1 MSGDFGRR
9 TSHLVLTRSMTPA
22 AETSCGACAAM
33 NTPGHTAT
41 ASFKEKAI
49 EEFKLFWVIAL
60 YLGVMLG
67 AFAWY
72 RRFVLSE
79 AGINYF
85 HYGASVISALILAKV
100 ILIGQALRLG
110 RQFEASHLILS
121 VLFKSAVF
129 AVFVGVFALLEHL
142 VEGLVHRESWDQIA
156 HGLVRAGEG
165 EIFARTVV
173 ALVTLIP
180 FFAFWETDRVLG
192 DHKLFNLFF
201 HKRA

>member
-1 MSGDFGRR
+1 M
-9 TSHLVLTRSMTPA
+9 
-22 AETSCGACAAM
+22 
-33 NTPGHTAT
+33 PGHSAT
-41 ASFKEKAI
+41 ASLKEKAI
-49 EEFKLFWVIAL
+49 EEIKLFWVIAL
-60 YLGVMLG
+60 YLTVMLS

-85 HYGASVISALILAKV
+85 HYGAAAISALILAKV
-100 ILIGQALRLG
+100 ILIGEALHLG
-110 RQFEASHLILS
+110 RQFEASHLIVS

-129 AVFVGVFALLEHL
+129 AAFVGVFALLEHL
-142 VEGLVHRESWDQIA
+142 IEGVVHRETWDQIA

-192 DHKLFNLFF
+192 DHKLFRLFF
-201 HKRA
+201 HRA